1 MHPPH
6 SAPAAAPAEGPSRAA
21 LPRRLGLLSAI
32 AVVIGSIIGS
42 GIFRSPAGIADRL
55 PGPIPMLSIWVLG
68 GLFALCGTLTLA
80 EIASAIPKT
89 GGIYAYLREAW
100 GRGAAFLFGWA
111 QLVVIRAAA
120 LGAISMTFAEY
131 FLRVLGYDPS
141 VAPYSDYR
149 HYVAAAAIAL
159 TSGFNIAGIRYGAA
173 VQNLTTVAKY
183 GGLLFIIVVALAL
196 GLPQTG
202 GRTSPR
208 RPRSRSPSGPS
219 GWR

>member
-120 LGAISMTFAEY
+120 GLAAYLRDTGAAGGPVVI
-131 FLRVLGYDPS
+131 GYDAWTTCPAIGGVS
-141 VAPYSDYR
+141 NT
-149 HYVAAAAIAL
+149 IAL
-159 TSGFNIAGIRYGAA
+159 ASA
-173 VQNLTTVAKY
+173 
-183 GGLLFIIVVALAL
+183 
-196 GLPQTG
+196 
-202 GRTSPR
+202 S
-208 RPRSRSPSGPS
+208 
-219 GWR
+219 